1 MRFTRTLPLMAAALL
16 AGACGS
22 AEEAPE
28 AAEAPAEAALTA
40 AEVTAAVEG
49 LECFL
54 NNSTMAEAAE
64 RPSPLHQEPIV
75 LGRDVGKVCYGAP
88 AARDREIMG
97 GLVPFGELWRVGAN
111 EATALHVPF
120 AVNVGG
126 LALEAG
132 SYSLFALP
140 GETEWQFFVSPIW
153 ERWGVPI
160 TDEVQ
165 ASALGSFMV
174 TPATSDEMV
183 EVLEYSWE
191 ASGPNAGTLTLA
203 WENTRLP
210 IPVSKPVM

>member
-1 MRFTRTLPLMAAALL
+1 M
-16 AGACGS
+16 
-22 AEEAPE
+22 
-28 AAEAPAEAALTA
+28 
-40 AEVTAAVEG
+40 
-49 LECFL
+49 
-54 NNSTMAEAAE
+54 
-64 RPSPLHQEPIV
+64 
-75 LGRDVGKVCYGAP
+75 
-88 AARDREIMG
+88 
-97 GLVPFGELWRVGAN
+97 
-111 EATALHVPF
+111 
-120 AVNVGG
+120 
-126 LALEAG
+126 
-132 SYSLFALP
+132 
-140 GETEWQFFVSPIW
+140 SPIW